1 MQTNRML
8 KMLQEEAQAA
18 KQKPVMPSGD
28 AIRDSETIH
37 FEGLPQATVA
47 VKRKDL
53 GLNEISTGQYFF
65 PEDQSG
71 EVYMVLPERG
81 PDPNTINPTA
91 WRIEIAFDGLGV
103 APLRL
108 EIVGPVVIGR
118 GQDADLCLASYD
130 ALFHGISRRHA
141 MLRPSG
147 RALYFLDLSSS
158 NGTRINGV
166 DVRSDMAYTVQV
178 ADVIRLGT
186 LTLVVR
192 QLQKQ

>member
-1 MQTNRML
+1 MQTNRLL
-8 KMLQEEAQAA
+8 KMLQDEALEA
-18 KQKPVMPSGD
+18 KQKPLTASGD
-28 AIRDSETIH
+28 AIRDSETVI
-37 FEGLPQATVA
+37 FEGLPQGTMS

-53 GLNEISTGQYFF
+53 GLNEISTGQYFM
-65 PEDQSG
+65 PVEVSG
-71 EVYMVLPERG
+71 DVYTVLPERG
-81 PDPNTINPTA
+81 PDPNALNPA
-91 WRIEIAFDGLGV
+91 VWRVEIGLDGLGV

-108 EIVGPVVIGR
+108 EIVGPTVIGR
-118 GQDADLCLASYD
+118 GVDADLCLAQYD

-147 RALYFLDLSSS
+147 RALYFLDLGSS

-166 DVRSDMAYTVQV
+166 DVRSDMAYTLQL

-192 QLQKQ
+192 QIQKQ